1 MNILEQYKGSIN
13 GSFSSFD
20 RIIIRGH
27 LNRFFSS
34 KGAGSYVSS
43 CGVLFKDFADYA
55 KNITE
60 DLKTHVENLCKEEK
74 RPLIYVASSKLSKE
88 DIALKALED
97 SPIDEGLI
105 CVISTVE
112 ECYSLQSGKIAENTI
127 GMKRVRRKCLH
138 YYFYIKDKKLGFMF
152 LRLQT
157 WFPFEIMVYINGR
170 ELLRSEFEKNNIQYS
185 MYDNSF
191 STLSDI
197 DLAQQLADKMV
208 DKAKDLSS
216 YFDKL
221 ADKYNNYLSTFK
233 KINGEGYRWYLYQ
246 CEYATDIMFKT
257 RKSLEDIY
265 PSLVEHAFDDF
276 DCRDVFSFM
285 GRKLTSRFQGE
296 AIADYKHRPIG
307 YRIKFKLNSN
317 SIKIYDKGN
326 CLRIELTINNPYE
339 FKVMK
344 TFEDDQ
350 GKEVKR
356 WVPMGKAL
364 SNFYRYAQIGK
375 ECNNRLIASLN
386 DIVPVVST
394 IEKIEKVCSRK
405 KVDNRS
411 VTALNVWQHDTYH
424 LLKTISSGDFLISG
438 ITNSNIRD
446 ILYPDIKDKD
456 KRSSKTT
463 RTIRKLREHNI
474 IRKVSHSTKYFL
486 TKKGRQI
493 TSSLIYIREH
503 MYPEAVAK
511 FAQ

>member
-1 MNILEQYKGSIN
+1 MNILEQYKDSIN

-34 KGAGSYVSS
+34 IGAGSYASS
-43 CGVLFKDFADYA
+43 CGVLLKDFSDYA
-55 KNITE
+55 KEVTSK
-60 DLKTHVENLCKEEK
+60 LVKHVQDLCKEAN
-74 RPLIYVASSKLSKE
+74 RPLIYVASSKVSKE
-88 DIALKALED
+88 DIALKALKD
-97 SPIDEGLI
+97 NPIDEGLI
-105 CVISTVE
+105 CVISAVE
-112 ECYSLQSGKIAENTI
+112 ECYSIQPVSNENKLLQ
-127 GMKRVRRKCLH
+127 MKRVRRKCLH
-138 YYFYIKDKKLGFMF
+138 YYFYMKDKKLGFMF

-157 WFPFEIMVYINGR
+157 WFPFGIMVYINGR

-191 STLSDI
+191 STLSNI
-197 DLAQQLADKMV
+197 DLAQQLADKIV
-208 DKAKDLSS
+208 DKTKDLSS

-233 KINGEGYRWYLYQ
+233 QINGEGYRWYLYQ
-246 CEYATDIMFKT
+246 CEYATDIMFKS

-265 PSLVEHAFDDF
+265 PSLVEHAFNDF
-276 DCRDVFSFM
+276 DCRDVFTFM

-339 FKVMK
+339 FKIMK

-350 GKEVKR
+350 GNEVKR

-394 IEKIEKVCSRK
+394 IEKIEKVCGRK

-411 VTALNVWQHDTYH
+411 VPALNVWQHDTYH
-424 LLKTISSGDFLISG
+424 LLKTISNGDFIISG

-463 RTIRKLREHNI
+463 RTIRKLRDHNI
-474 IRKVSHSTKYFL
+474 IRKVAHSSKYYL
-486 TKKGRQI
+486 TKNGRQI
-493 TSSLIYIREH
+493 ISSLIYMREH
-503 MYPEAVAK
+503 MYPEAAAK